1 MSIAVTGA
9 TGHLGRLVIADLL
22 EHGVAPGEITAV
34 VRDPDKAADLAAG
47 GVRVR
52 VADYDR
58 PETLKDAFAEG
69 DRVLLISGNDV
80 GRRIPQHTAVVEAA
94 ARAGVAQLAYTGILG
109 GPAADFTLGDEHRA
123 TEELILSSGV
133 PYTFLRNGWYTEVYT
148 ANLPAVLEHGVVIGN
163 AGEGRVASASRADY
177 AAAAAVVLTGEG
189 HDSRAYEL
197 SGDTAW
203 SFAEYA
209 ATVAELSGQPVTYQN
224 ISGAER
230 QEILTGVG
238 VPAAFAAVLV
248 DVDEAIGRGRLAGT
262 TGELSQL
269 TGRPTTP
276 LRETVALELRAL
288 GALKGDA

>member
-47 GVRVR
+47 GVRVH

-58 PETLKDAFAEG
+58 PETLKGAFAEG

-163 AGEGRVASASRADY
+163 AGDGRVSSAARADY
-177 AAAAAVVLTGEG
+177 AAAAAAVLAGEG
-189 HDSRAYEL
+189 HENKAYDL

-203 SFAEYA
+203 SFPEYA
-209 ATVAELSGQPVTYQN
+209 ATVAEVAGREVAYHDVS
-224 ISGAER
+224 AEER
-230 QEILTGVG
+230 QEILVGVG
-238 VPAAFAAVLV
+238 VPADFAAVLV
-248 DVDEAIGRGRLAGT
+248 DVDRAIGRGLLAGT
-262 TGELSQL
+262 SGELARL
-269 TGRPTTP
+269 IGRPTTP
-276 LRETVALELRAL
+276 LRETVAVEVRAL
-288 GALKGDA
+288 NA

>member
-1 MSIAVTGA
+1 MIAVTGA
-9 TGHLGRLVIADLL
+9 TGQLGTLVVEALLKTVPANQIIAAVRTPAKAKAFADK
-22 EHGVAPGEITAV
+22 GVQ
-34 VRDPDKAADLAAG
+34 VRE
-47 GVRVR
+47 
-52 VADYDR
+52 ADYNR
-58 PETLKDAFAEG
+58 PETLATAFAG
-69 DRVLLISGNDV
+69 VTKLLLISGNELGQRV
-80 GRRIPQHTAVVEAA
+80 PQHKAA
-94 ARAGVAQLAYTGILG
+94 IDAAKAAGVKLIAYTSLLKADTS
-109 GPAADFTLGDEHRA
+109 PLKLAAEHLA
-123 TEELILSSGV
+123 TEQYLQASGV
-133 PYTFLRNGWYTEVYT
+133 SYVFLRNGWYTEVYT